1 LKGFDGIS
9 TDAIADKTEIEN
21 RFSFVYL
28 STLFEGFSLGT
39 LWASFLYYSQ
49 TTPND
54 VTYP

>member
-39 LWASFLYYSQ
+39 LWASFLHYSQ